1 MQPVRDKD
9 VDEVKSPHEWKGNN
23 ANILDLSDQS
33 ETRLKT
39 QESRYLKELFASH
52 TGSALIWSHVGRFK
66 KEKKKHLL
74 CLHPV
79 PVILW
84 RCSFMH
90 DVKEH
95 QS

>member
-23 ANILDLSDQS
+23 ANVLDLSDQS

-66 KEKKKHLL
+66 KEKKTFV
-74 CLHPV
+74 V
-79 PVILW
+79 PAS
-84 RCSFMH
+84 CSCNSLEMLIH
-90 DVKEH
+90 A
-95 QS
+95 